1 MNKPTNVFKVILFND
16 IVDSTK
22 LWANNGN
29 KMYREL
35 NRIKSI
41 VNVLLKKCNGFII
54 KMIGDSFMI
63 AFDDL
68 LDSIKF
74 TVKFQKKLDTTK
86 SLLEK
91 TPQFRT
97 GIYYG
102 MVNQNKMLIQKC
114 LVKDFFGSVVNIASR
129 LESKVSD
136 PGSIAIGIKDNRI
149 LNNILDFLKKNKYNY
164 EIIDYKHL
172 CKSSRL
178 KSIRK
183 KNITLSHKCKNI
195 KILKGVDKNM
205 SVLKI
210 TKKI

>member
-1 MNKPTNVFKVILFND
+1 MNATVYKVILFND
-16 IVDSTK
+16 IVGSTK
-22 LWANNGN
+22 LWAKYGN
-29 KMYREL
+29 KMYNEI
-35 NRIKSI
+35 NRIQSI
-41 VNVLLKKCNGFII
+41 VNNLLKSYNSFII
-54 KMIGDSFMI
+54 KIIGDSFMI
-63 AFDDL
+63 AFEDI
-68 LDSIKF
+68 LDSIDF
-74 TVKFQKKLDTTK
+74 SIRFQDKLDTTTSELK
-86 SLLEK
+86 EK
-91 TPQFRT
+91 LKFRT

-102 MVNQNKMLIQKC
+102 MVSEKKVLIQKC

-129 LESKVSD
+129 LESKVAE

-210 TKKI
+210 MKKI